1 MNWEKVWRHRGI
13 NIKKDAETLKFKN
26 NKLLEIGEKINNIK
40 EVKGQFMGLFYV
52 PKNKRRTILNIL
64 NKKNF
69 KKKHLTF
76 FINFLIKKKIIV
88 TIIKYNRNW
97 YEFDN
102 YTDLLNY
109 KTFK

>member
-1 MNWEKVWRHRGI
+1 MASKRRVRSRKRSI
-13 NIKKDAETLKFKN
+13 IKRKTR
-26 NKLLEIGEKINNIK
+26 NKRRTGNKRRTRN
-40 EVKGQFMGLFYV
+40 KGRTGT
-52 PKNKRRTILNIL
+52 KNKRRTILNIL